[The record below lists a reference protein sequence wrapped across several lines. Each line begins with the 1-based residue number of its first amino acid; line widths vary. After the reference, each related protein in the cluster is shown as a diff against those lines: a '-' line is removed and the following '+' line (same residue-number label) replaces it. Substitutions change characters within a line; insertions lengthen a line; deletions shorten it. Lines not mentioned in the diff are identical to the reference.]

1 MENSL
6 KNQLERMSLLMEYQY
21 SKNKS
26 YLLNE
31 QDNSSEEKEEK
42 EKKFPFRMNR
52 VGGNKIRI
60 QDSETGD
67 KIDVPFDLMEFFCS
81 KLNSFRKV

>member
-6 KNQLERMSLLMEYQY
+6 KNQLERMSVLMEYQY

-26 YLLNE
+26 YLLKE
-31 QDNSSEEKEEK
+31 QDSSSEEKMED
-42 EKKFPFRMNR
+42 KFPFRMNR
-52 VGGNKIRI
+52 VGGNKIRV
-60 QDSETGD
+60 QDSQTGD
-67 KIDVPFDLMEFFCS
+67 KIDIPSDLMEEFFN